1 MNPIKTVYSSTLRK
15 KLLSTHSIDEAVELL
30 KNSNINLI
38 DKKIIID
45 FLEDYRF
52 SLNPNDVIELFE
64 ILPSSMLSDGSI
76 VKTAIKRMSII
87 FSGDEKILDYVP
99 SNVYTAEFV
108 NEILSKAEN
117 NFGNV
122 FNYIPIEM
130 RTRKLW
136 EKACDT
142 SYIYLTQLP
151 NNNFDPNIS
160 QEEYTSWIEDLIIR
174 KISEYP
180 DNISYIFKILDDD
193 KKTVSICQKA
203 AEIISV
209 GKYDSAPSELLEHI
223 PENCR
228 TQLLYETLVTKS
240 SKVLKSIPLKSF
252 VSNISQE
259 EYDKWFENLI
269 SQSIANIQDID
280 ALYYSIPRVKIN
292 ERIWNEFLDKCIEE
306 DVDRNYASLAMVNFE
321 NLTPQ
326 MVERAMKDIHVTQL
340 YHVPCID
347 QNLDKLYDDD
357 EKEKYEKWQTSLTEE
372 QKQSYRTWY
381 EQTWIKFVNENHGSD
396 ALYSHVPKEG
406 ITTAMNKACIDVH
419 FTSIEK
425 MPIPETPEQIHEYQ
439 QMLIYA
445 LSKIPTIDYI
455 DNRNTSMYG
464 DRDIFEKIP
473 NEFISEEVVRRAI
486 EKNRIY
492 LIYANPTNENFGEL
506 IDIAFK
512 NKLASME
519 RTELTPKEHELM
531 QKFALNNADLFK
543 TLSLEILDPKI
554 VSAIGESSL
563 EKITRYGDVQYYV
576 LNISKDDSALK
587 TFGFA
592 LENLKMDNIFIEPL
606 IEKLSKS
613 ISNQR
618 KGFVYESDFLDLV
631 SQRIDRQDIPF
642 TDYEN
647 GIISYLALNPLE
659 SMKITS
665 YDDILTFVERK
676 NSELESIVN
685 NEDSTL
691 IEVKNAY
698 LERLVGLNYN
708 SVVNLVTMYGN
719 DPEQLLQNYKNINP
733 EAFKELSEKEALEI
747 IIKLKSLI
755 ETQDINAI
763 RSEFQ
768 KQVNNERKEE
778 SFLRY
783 QKSTILETTL
793 RRAYGRDMVD
803 SLSKNIDSL
812 QTQEL
817 EFEGE
822 KYLVRKVDGDFNR
835 MVSLLGAYNRSS
847 VTDGDMYDRW
857 NTNQMANNHA
867 LCFSLI
873 NQSNPGTAMISGKTG
888 IIISIDGFSPE
899 SISAEAPYDLC
910 SDNRKNTVFTLR
922 QQRFF
927 SAQNMPNQTRG
938 NYSEYDIEI
947 QDVLSEGDKYQKIQP
962 TSIICFEEVDENSIR
977 AAIELRKKLGHPVPI
992 ELIDRRELARNE
1004 MMKIEDAFNKFKSSE
1019 TIDSK
1024 LIEEIITRF
1033 NNVRNAHR
1041 NSDLLNEL
1049 LGEKN
1054 NNKEAPFNKE
1064 HLNQMLNECL
1074 FNVEQRIR
1082 NGQVQEGLKALESIK
1097 MAIFDE
1103 RQKSFLM
1110 PTMYEKQLDAGIDM
1124 NVDYTLD
1131 ELQKTYDKQIVKPL
1145 ERIKTLEALSQMQ
1158 GQDLSSVT
1166 FDVTLRRER
1175 IPEQLSADQIMQ
1187 LVDISKVQKGINE
1200 IHSEGYYQGNRSYNE
1215 EHVARVILYSDAI
1228 SKMERFDDKTRE
1240 LLTEVAKYYSC
1251 GRQLDIAE
1259 QHGQYSAK
1267 LAGKA
1272 LTGKYSQA
1280 DIGIIQATIE
1290 LQNFKSNSHIPSES
1304 KEERKTKLTELCSKY
1319 GISEEQAIVVS
1330 KMASCVSDSV
1340 ILDQT
1345 RFVDKVKDKA
1355 PEQLFEI
1362 NNLQF
1367 ESAKKMVEFSYS
1379 MQEQL
1384 AQQELDRLSSIIKIN
1399 FETPKEKEQIMKD
1412 FFLVQYLLTKY
1423 FTKDEKIT
1431 QSPIVRLEYLKTKYP
1446 ELAKIDLEAFKTKRQ
1461 SLRRQQF
1468 EERTREIG
1476 IGENQV
1482 LTLDQL
1488 LQQQIIEN
1496 DLELET
1502 SHDIKK

>member
-1 MNPIKTVYSSTLRK
+1 MNPIKTVYSSTLKK
-15 KLLSTHSIDEAVELL
+15 KLLSTQSINEAIELL

-45 FLEDYRF
+45 FLESYRF
-52 SLNPNDVIELFE
+52 SLNYDVIKLFK

-76 VKTAIKRMSII
+76 VKTAIKRMNNINY
-87 FSGDEKILDYVP
+87 GYTEILDYIP

-108 NEILSKAEN
+108 NEILSKAGN
-117 NFGNV
+117 NFHGI
-122 FNYIPIEM
+122 FNHIPIEM

-136 EKACDT
+136 EKACDDD
-142 SYIYLTQLP
+142 YYYLTQLP

-160 QEEYTSWIEDLIIR
+160 QEEYDSWIEDLIIR
-174 KISEYP
+174 KISENP
-180 DNISYIFKILDDD
+180 DNILSIFKILDDD

-209 GKYDSAPSELLEHI
+209 GKNGIEASNLLEHI

-240 SKVLKSIPLKSF
+240 SKVLKSIPLESF
-252 VSNISQE
+252 VSDISQE

-269 SQSIANIQDID
+269 SQSIANVQDID

-292 ERIWNEFLDKCIEE
+292 ERIWNEFLDKCIAEN
-306 DVDRNYASLAMVNFE
+306 VDRNYASLATVNFE

-326 MVERAMKDIHVTQL
+326 MVERAMKDIHITQL
-340 YHVPCID
+340 YHVPCVD
-347 QNLDKLYDDD
+347 QNLDKLYGY
-357 EKEKYEKWQTSLTEE
+357 EKEMYAKWQASLTEE
-372 QKQSYRTWY
+372 QKQAYRTWY
-381 EQTWIKFVNENHGSD
+381 EQTWIKFVNESQDYG
-396 ALYSHVPKEG
+396 AIYSYVPKEG
-406 ITTAMNKACIDVH
+406 ITTAMNKACIDVS
-419 FTSIEK
+419 FTSIEQ

-455 DNRNTSMYG
+455 DDRNTKMYG
-464 DRDIFEKIP
+464 DRDIFENIP
-473 NEFISEEVVRRAI
+473 NEFISEEVVRKAI

-492 LIYANPTNENFGEL
+492 LTYANPMNENFSEL

-512 NKLASME
+512 NELASMG

-531 QKFALNNADLFK
+531 QKFALNNADFFK

-576 LNISKDDSALK
+576 LDISKDNSALK

-659 SMKITS
+659 SMKIKS

-719 DPEQLLQNYKNINP
+719 DPEQLLQNYKNISP

-755 ETQDINAI
+755 ETQDINVI

-768 KQVNNERKEE
+768 KQVSNERKEE

-783 QKSTILETTL
+783 KKSTILETTL

-835 MVSLLGAYNRSS
+835 MVSLLGAYRKSS
-847 VTDGDMYDRW
+847 TTDGDMYDRW
-857 NTNQMANNHA
+857 NTSQMASNHA

-873 NQSNPGTAMISGKTG
+873 NQSNPGTAMINGKTG
-888 IIISIDGFSPE
+888 VIISIDGFSPE

-910 SDNRKNTVFTLR
+910 SDNSENTVFTLR

-947 QDVLSEGDKYQKIQP
+947 QDVLSKGDKYQKIQP
-962 TSIICFEEVDENSIR
+962 ASIICFEEVDEDSIR
-977 AAIELRKKLGHPVPI
+977 ASIELGKKLGHPVPI

-1041 NSDLLNEL
+1041 FSDLSNEL

-1064 HLNQMLNECL
+1064 HLNQILNECL

-1097 MAIFDE
+1097 MAIFEE

-1175 IPEQLSADQIMQ
+1175 IPEQLSADQMMQ

-1280 DIGIIQATIE
+1280 EIGIIQATIE

-1412 FFLVQYLLTKY
+1412 FFLVQYFQNKK
-1423 FTKDEKIT
+1423 FVKDEKIT

-1446 ELAKIDLEAFKTKRQ
+1446 ELVEIDLEAFKTKKQ

-1488 LQQQIIEN
+1488 LQQQILEN
-1496 DLELET
+1496 GLELGT